1 MTDMRRCFGSFPA
14 VLLGLAVLVGC
25 AAGTAAPPAEALPA
39 AGETAAVALPPEGT
53 VRLTGDLVEP
63 RDVTLDDLAALP
75 RQTVEV
81 TFQTRN
87 GPQQHTETGVL
98 LSDLIPPD
106 ALATADGT
114 KNDPLRFGVLA
125 TGSDGYAALVAYGE
139 VSPDFGNTGILL
151 ATAEDGVELERPR
164 LVVPGDVK
172 GGRYVSDVVE
182 LRVVRVGQ

>member
-1 MTDMRRCFGSFPA
+1 M
-14 VLLGLAVLVGC
+14 
-25 AAGTAAPPAEALPA
+25 
-39 AGETAAVALPPEGT
+39 
-53 VRLTGDLVEP
+53 
-63 RDVTLDDLAALP
+63 TLDDLAALP

-106 ALATADGT
+106 ALAVEDGS

-139 VSPDFGNTGILL
+139 VSPEFGDTGILL
-151 ATAEDGVELERPR
+151 ATAEDGVDLERPR

-182 LRVVRVGQ
+182 LRVVRVGR